1 MVREMRARKQRGEC
15 GVMDIYD
22 LYDFEADRQT
32 VGENITVDEDRKR
45 EGAR

>member
-1 MVREMRARKQRGEC
+1 
-15 GVMDIYD
+15 MDIYD
-22 LYDFEADRQT
+22 LYDFEVDRQT